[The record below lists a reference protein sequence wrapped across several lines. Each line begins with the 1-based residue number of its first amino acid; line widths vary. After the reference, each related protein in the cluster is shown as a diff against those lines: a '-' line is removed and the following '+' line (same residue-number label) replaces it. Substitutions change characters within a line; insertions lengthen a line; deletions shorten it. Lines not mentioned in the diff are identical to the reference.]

1 MNDPLIALA
10 VAVVAG
16 VAVHYICKW
25 MDGQLYVHSQHNKKP
40 GAATPGFF
48 FVHLKSVRSDEHL

>member
-1 MNDPLIALA
+1 MIQKILSVRNNNLCYNSYAVTLSGRREVRRMNDPLIALA

-25 MDGQLYVHSQHNKKP
+25 LDGQ
-40 GAATPGFF
+40 
-48 FVHLKSVRSDEHL
+48 

>member
-1 MNDPLIALA
+1 MIHEILSVRHKNLCYNIVAVTLSSRKEVRRMNDPLIALA

-25 MDGQLYVHSQHNKKP
+25 LDGQ
-40 GAATPGFF
+40 
-48 FVHLKSVRSDEHL
+48 

>member
-1 MNDPLIALA
+1 MIQKILSVRNNNLCYNDYAVTLSSRREVRRMNDPLIALA

-25 MDGQLYVHSQHNKKP
+25 LDGQ
-40 GAATPGFF
+40 
-48 FVHLKSVRSDEHL
+48 